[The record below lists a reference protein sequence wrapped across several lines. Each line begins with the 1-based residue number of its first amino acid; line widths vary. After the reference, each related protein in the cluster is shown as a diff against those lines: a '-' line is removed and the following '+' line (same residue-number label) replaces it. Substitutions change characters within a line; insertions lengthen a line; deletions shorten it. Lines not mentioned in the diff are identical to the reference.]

1 MIDEEAMCNGKLWL
15 TAVQNGTNGK
25 TASIKWY
32 FSIFLIFHFSQFWKS
47 KGSSVDLILIGLLT
61 S

>member
-32 FSIFLIFHFSQFWKS
+32 FSIFLIFHFSS
-47 KGSSVDLILIGLLT
+47 ALLYICHVVLT
-61 S
+61 VLLG